1 MKFADWVLFFSN
13 IFLCTFLQTLIGS
26 PYTAFPTIN
35 FYGIT
40 ESPIADLARGYDYTS
55 QNVYNQSE
63 RAR

>member
-1 MKFADWVLFFSN
+1 MKFADCVLFFPN

-26 PYTAFPTIN
+26 PYTVFPTIN

-55 QNVYNQSE
+55 RNVSNQSE
-63 RAR
+63 RTR